1 MWCLEVIKQM
11 NNPSPKQPKVAPVGL
26 DENIIFLPRDM
37 YDDALVGLSNVDGI
51 TVAVYDKDKI
61 VDILAKE
68 WLKDPT
74 YEGDEDTAYHEAL
87 EYYYFNIE
95 GSLGKGYP
103 IYVSRQDLDLFLEDI
118 EDVDK
123 GSGSPKEEG

>member
-11 NNPSPKQPKVAPVGL
+11 NNPPPKQPKVDPVES
-26 DENIIFLPRDM
+26 DENIIFLPRGM

-61 VDILAKE
+61 VAILAEE

-74 YEGDEDTAYHEAL
+74 YEGDEDTAYEEAL

-103 IYVSRQDLDLFLEDI
+103 IYVSRQDLEVFLEDI

-123 GSGSPKEEG
+123 GSGNPKEEG

>member
-1 MWCLEVIKQM
+1 M
-11 NNPSPKQPKVAPVGL
+11 NNPPPKQPKVAPVGS
-26 DENIIFLPRDM
+26 DENIIFLPRGM
-37 YDDALVGLSNVDGI
+37 YDDALVGLSNVDGT

-61 VDILAKE
+61 VDILATT

-74 YEGDEDTAYHEAL
+74 YEGDEDTAYYEAL